1 MLAPLGLRSE
11 RTGANPCLSG
21 RQAHRIGDYPFFE
34 SDPQLIRLRAG
45 PSSQEGFTKQPQGCD
60 TRSGGLG
67 GGKLALEHVAQAAN
81 GFAKT
86 DSEIDDGL
94 QALRVCWRK
103 PVGVRKNK
111 FRVS

>member
-1 MLAPLGLRSE
+1 
-11 RTGANPCLSG
+11 
-21 RQAHRIGDYPFFE
+21 
-34 SDPQLIRLRAG
+34 
-45 PSSQEGFTKQPQGCD
+45 
-60 TRSGGLG
+60 
-67 GGKLALEHVAQAAN
+67 LALEHVAQAAN

-86 DSEIDDGL
+86 DREIDDGL